1 MSIVNGLT
9 SSIGKTPMI
18 RISSLSEETG
28 CEILGKAEF
37 MNPGG
42 SVKDRAALW
51 MIEEAEKSGAL
62 KPGGTVVEGTA
73 GNTGI
78 GLAHVCNNRGYETII
93 YMPDN
98 QSQEKVNLLRTL
110 GAEVRVVPTVPY
122 ANDMNFQKQAGRF
135 AATLENAIWANQFD
149 NTANSL
155 AHYES
160 TGPEIWAQTNGGVDA
175 FTCAV
180 GTGGTLAGTSLYLK
194 EQSAN
199 VKIVLADPMGSA
211 LYNWV
216 TTGEA
221 TMTPGPSMTEGI
233 GNSRVTQNLA
243 PAKIDDAV
251 QVDDQ
256 EMVDMVY
263 RLLHQEGW
271 FFGSSSGINLV
282 AAVKIAK
289 DLGPGHTVV
298 TILCDGGSKYQSRLY
313 NPEFLAERNLTIPQ
327 FARQ

>member
-135 AATLENAIWANQFD
+135 AGTLENAIWANQFD

-271 FFGSSSGINLV
+271 FFGSSSGINLG

-327 FARQ
+327 FAQQ

>member
-1 MSIVNGLT
+1 MSIVNGLI

-18 RISSLSEETG
+18 RINSLSEETG

-271 FFGSSSGINLV
+271 FFGSSSGINLG

-298 TILCDGGSKYQSRLY
+298 TILCDSGSKYQSRLY

-327 FARQ
+327 FAQQ